1 MMVCS
6 DINHLFRINRELERA
21 LALFGMVKLTFVF
34 VANFLNITFENTEI
48 KQNINKFSNKYIEIK
63 Y

>member
-1 MMVCS
+1 MMVYS
-6 DINHLFRINRELERA
+6 DINHLFLRNCELVRV
-21 LALFGMVKLTFVF
+21 LPLFGMVKLSFVF

>member
-1 MMVCS
+1 MVYS
-6 DINHLFRINRELERA
+6 DINHLFRRNCELVRV
-21 LALFGMVKLTFVF
+21 LALFGMVKLSFVF

>member
-6 DINHLFRINRELERA
+6 DINHLFRINCELERA

>member
-1 MMVCS
+1 MVYS
-6 DINHLFRINRELERA
+6 DINHLFRRNCELVRV
-21 LALFGMVKLTFVF
+21 LSLFGMVKLSFVF